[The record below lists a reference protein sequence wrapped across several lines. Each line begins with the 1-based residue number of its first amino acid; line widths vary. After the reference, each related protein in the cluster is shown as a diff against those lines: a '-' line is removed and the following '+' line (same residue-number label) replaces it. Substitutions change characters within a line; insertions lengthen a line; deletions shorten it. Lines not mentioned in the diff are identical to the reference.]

1 MVFRCFQILIRIVY
15 PASHS
20 KRMKMPFGFIW
31 RILIGMDLFEY
42 SIYLILLLRVYGK
55 ECPLREDRFDFY
67 GNTIID
73 PFLRDI
79 LTCSI

>member
-1 MVFRCFQILIRIVY
+1 
-15 PASHS
+15 
-20 KRMKMPFGFIW
+20 
-31 RILIGMDLFEY
+31 MDLFEY

-73 PFLRDI
+73 PLSG
-79 LTCSI
+79 L